1 MIAMNDPIVWQYA
14 VPAALLVL
22 SPFIGG
28 LLVGVDRKL
37 TARLQNRAGPPVVQ
51 PFYDVLK
58 LFGKEDK
65 IVNKTYLVFAVA
77 YLLTVVLSTALLLF
91 HYDLLVITFIFGLSF
106 IFLVLAGYSVR
117 SQFSYVGSNREL
129 LQMLTYE
136 PILLLVVFLIRL
148 ATGSFQM
155 DSLYSFV
162 EPAKTQ
168 PLLYLLPLALLA
180 LLVILP
186 IQFRKSPFD
195 IAEAHQEIAQGP
207 IVEYT
212 GKFLGLVYLAHFF
225 EVFFVLWFIGLF
237 FVQNPVVRLGLM
249 VVVYLLAI
257 VIDNATARLRVDQMI
272 RQVYIVGLVLI
283 IVNLVYILATSNWIP
298 GVSI

>member
-207 IVEYT
+207 IV
-212 GKFLGLVYLAHFF
+212 
-225 EVFFVLWFIGLF
+225 
-237 FVQNPVVRLGLM
+237 
-249 VVVYLLAI
+249 
-257 VIDNATARLRVDQMI
+257 
-272 RQVYIVGLVLI
+272 
-283 IVNLVYILATSNWIP
+283 
-298 GVSI
+298 

>member
-1 MIAMNDPIVWQYA
+1 MMQVLDQSTLYNYVL
-14 VPAALLVL
+14 PAILLVL

-28 LLVGVDRKL
+28 LLWGIDRKL
-37 TARLQNRAGPPVVQ
+37 TARLQNRRGPPIVQ

-65 IVNKTYLVFAVA
+65 VVNKTYLVFGVA
-77 YLLTVVLSTALLLF
+77 YLLTVALSTALLLF

-136 PILLLVVFLIRL
+136 PILLLVVFLERL
-148 ATGSFQM
+148 VTGSFQI
-155 DSLYSFV
+155 DAIFSFT

-168 PLLYLLPLALLA
+168 PLLYMLPLAFVATLL
-180 LLVILP
+180 ILP
-186 IQFRKSPFD
+186 IKFRKSPYD
-195 IAEAHQEIAQGP
+195 ISEAHQEIAQGP

-212 GKFLGLVYLAHFF
+212 GKFLGLVTIAHFF
-225 EVFFVLWFIGLF
+225 EIFFVLWFVGLYY
-237 FVQNPVVRLGLM
+237 VQNWAVRLALM
-249 VVVYLLAI
+249 AFAFIFAI
-257 VIDNATARLRVDQMI
+257 VVDNATARLRVDQMI
-272 RQVYIVGLVLI
+272 RQVYIIGLPLL
-283 IVNLVYILATSNWIP
+283 IVNFAFILVTGRWIP
-298 GVSI
+298 